1 MNIGQKTFIIG
12 VYAFYVIQVYAQPK
26 ANIKEKPGDFA
37 TGIHAEQMK
46 QKMLVIAGEEFAG
59 RETGEQGQKLCA
71 VFLADFFKSLGF
83 FGVVNA
89 KNQPKDSLYKTAGWA
104 PHPTLS
110 GYMQTFPLREETNKG
125 YKFLIQEKEYV
136 FMEDFFAF
144 PGLPEGRFF
153 SDEIV
158 FVGFGIEDK
167 KYGVDDYEGLD
178 VKGKIVLFFEDEPM
192 DKMGNSRITGTGK
205 LSEWTTD
212 LKLKTEAAKKAGAI
226 AILSVQK
233 FIENDI
239 RSYKHFIEKPRTYAE
254 GKPSRA
260 SFPKFYISE
269 QMADAIFR
277 FAGKKITTR
286 SLREEYRT
294 GERKKGF
301 EISVRTEIE
310 VKNQIRQITGENILG
325 YVEGGDLKEE
335 LLVLTAHY
343 DHLGKDEEGIYYGA
357 DDDGSGVVAL
367 MEIAEAF
374 AEAKAAGIS
383 PRRSILIMPV
393 SGEEKGLLGSEYYAE
408 NPVFPLNKTV
418 ANLNI
423 DMIGRVDELHKDNE
437 NYVYVIG
444 ADRISPDLHTI
455 NETINSTHSRLDLDY
470 TYNDPADPNRFYY
483 RSDHYNFAKKGIPSV
498 FFFSGVHEDYHRIT
512 DTPDKIRYEKLA
524 KISRHIFY
532 LAWELANRE
541 GSLKIDP
548 KE

>member
-1 MNIGQKTFIIG
+1 MGKRVVFFAAYTLL
-12 VYAFYVIQVYAQPK
+12 VVSVYAQPK
-26 ANIKEKPGDFA
+26 ANIQETRRDFA
-37 TGIHAEQMK
+37 SGIHAEQME

-71 VFLADFFKSLGF
+71 VYLANFFKSLGF
-83 FGVVNA
+83 SAVVNA
-89 KNQPKDSLYKTAGWA
+89 KNQPSDSLYKARSWA
-104 PHPTLS
+104 PHPMLT
-110 GYMQTFPLREETNKG
+110 GFMQTFPLREETIKE
-125 YKFLIQEKEYV
+125 YQFRLQEKEYV

-144 PGLPEGRFF
+144 SGIPDGQYLSEK
-153 SDEIV
+153 IV

-167 KYGVDDYEGLD
+167 KYGVHDYEGLD

-192 DKMGNSRITGTGK
+192 DKTGNSRITGSGK

-212 LKLKTEAAKKAGAI
+212 LKLKTEAARKAGAI

-254 GKPSRA
+254 GKPSRV

-269 QMADAIFR
+269 QMADDIFR
-277 FAGKKITTR
+277 RAGKKITVQ

-294 GERKKGF
+294 GERTKGF
-301 EISVRTEIE
+301 EITAPIEIE

-325 YVEGGDLKEE
+325 YIEGTDLKEE
-335 LLVLTAHY
+335 LVVLTAHY
-343 DHLGKDEEGIYYGA
+343 DHLGKDEDGIYYGA

-367 MEIAEAF
+367 LEIAEAF

-393 SGEEKGLLGSEYYAE
+393 SGEEKGLLGSEYYSE
-408 NPVFPLNKTV
+408 NPVFPLEKTL

-423 DMIGRVDELHKDNE
+423 DMIGRVDESHKENE

-444 ADRISPDLHTI
+444 ADRISPDLHAI
-455 NETINSTHSRLDLDY
+455 NENINSTYSGLELDY

-498 FFFSGVHEDYHRIT
+498 FFFSGVHEDYHRVT
-512 DTPDKIRYEKLA
+512 DTPEKIRYEKLA
-524 KISRHIFY
+524 KITRHIFY
-532 LAWELANRE
+532 LTWELANRE
-541 GSLKIDP
+541 GSLTIAP

>member
-1 MNIGQKTFIIG
+1 MRKFFIGIFTLLTVSVYSQSKAYLPESPIKYAEGISADEMRQKLFI
-12 VYAFYVIQVYAQPK
+12 V
-26 ANIKEKPGDFA
+26 
-37 TGIHAEQMK
+37 
-46 QKMLVIAGEEFAG
+46 AGEEFAG

-71 VFLADFFKSLGF
+71 VFLAEFFKNQGF
-83 FGVVNA
+83 SAVVNT
-89 KNQPKDSLYKTAGWA
+89 KNQPMDSLYKSRSWA

-110 GYMQTFPLREETNKG
+110 GFMQTFPLRVESNIG
-125 YKFLIQEKEYV
+125 YQLRLHEKEYV
-136 FMEDFFAF
+136 FMNDFFAF
-144 PGLPEGRFF
+144 PGIPDGGLFAEK
-153 SDEIV
+153 IV
-158 FVGFGIEDK
+158 FVGFGIDDK
-167 KYGVDDYEGLD
+167 KYGVHDYEGFD
-178 VKGKIVLFFEDEPM
+178 IKGKVVLFLEDEPM
-192 DKMGNSRITGTGK
+192 DKTGNSRITGTGE
-205 LSEWTTD
+205 LSEWTKD
-212 LKLKTEAAKKAGAI
+212 LKLKTEAARKAGAI

-269 QMADAIFR
+269 EMADEIFR
-277 FAGKKITTR
+277 YAGKKITTR

-294 GERKKGF
+294 GERTKGF
-301 EISVRTEIE
+301 EISIPAEIV
-310 VKNQIRQITGENILG
+310 VKNQTRQITGENILG

-335 LLVLTAHY
+335 LVVLTAHY
-343 DHLGKDEEGIYYGA
+343 DHLGKEEEGIYYGA
-357 DDDGSGVVAL
+357 DDDGSGTVAL

-393 SGEEKGLLGSEYYAE
+393 SGEEKGLLGSEYYTQ
-408 NPVFPLNKTV
+408 NPVFPLENTM

-423 DMIGRVDELHKDNE
+423 DMIGRVDELHKENE
-437 NYVYVIG
+437 NYIYVIG
-444 ADRISPDLHTI
+444 ADRISPDLHAI
-455 NETINSTHSRLDLDY
+455 NETVNDMYSGLELDY
-470 TYNDPADPNRFYY
+470 TYNDPEDPNRFYY
-483 RSDHYNFAKKGIPSV
+483 RSDHYNFARNGIPSV
-498 FFFSGVHEDYHRIT
+498 FFFSGIHEDYHRLT

-541 GSLKIDP
+541 GRLNTYP